1 MIVEIIER
9 EWKRRNENPCA
20 RTSRVAAEDN
30 RELNCFWSGNSVC
43 SLQYVAG
50 KGAPLFIESNA
61 KFACTV
67 EREPPSELSTI
78 SPERSTRKP
87 KTDHAFPPNAIRLCA
102 TVIREREIFL
112 DRRKEEISS
121 SQMPSPEFRFIGRLS
136 TGLAPPPLSLIPFQ
150 QTRK

>member
-1 MIVEIIER
+1 MER
-9 EWKRRNENPCA
+9 RDENPCA

-67 EREPPSELSTI
+67 EREPPPSQLSTI
-78 SPERSTRKP
+78 SPEEHA
-87 KTDHAFPPNAIRLCA
+87 KTTPFLRMRFCLCI
-102 TVIREREIFL
+102 TVISRRFFSIARNL
-112 DRRKEEISS
+112 DLTSPNLHSVLSDGYQRGSPPFFDSVPTNWKISN
-121 SQMPSPEFRFIGRLS
+121 
-136 TGLAPPPLSLIPFQ
+136 
-150 QTRK
+150 

>member
-1 MIVEIIER
+1 MYNSRRVEVEEEENRETIVEIMER
-9 EWKRRNENPCA
+9 ERRNENPCA

-67 EREPPSELSTI
+67 EREPPPSQLSTI
-78 SPERSTRKP
+78 STRR
-87 KTDHAFPPNAIRLCA
+87 KTDDHAFPPNQIRLCI
-102 TVIREREIFL
+102 TEIFL
-112 DRRKEEISS
+112 DRKISGRCR
-121 SQMPSPEFRFIGRLS
+121 PSTWIPFYRTVING
-136 TGLAPPPLSLIPFQ
+136 ASLIPFQ
-150 QTRK
+150 QTRE

>member
-1 MIVEIIER
+1 MER
-9 EWKRRNENPCA
+9 RDENPCA

-67 EREPPSELSTI
+67 EREPPPSQLSTI
-78 SPERSTRKP
+78 SPEEHA
-87 KTDHAFPPNAIRLCA
+87 KTTPFLRMRFCLCI
-102 TVIREREIFL
+102 TVISRRFFSIARNL
-112 DRRKEEISS
+112 DLADHVPKLA
-121 SQMPSPEFRFIGRLS
+121 FRFIGRLS
-136 TGLAPPPLSLIPFQ
+136 TGLAPVTLIPFQ
-150 QTRK
+150 QTGK